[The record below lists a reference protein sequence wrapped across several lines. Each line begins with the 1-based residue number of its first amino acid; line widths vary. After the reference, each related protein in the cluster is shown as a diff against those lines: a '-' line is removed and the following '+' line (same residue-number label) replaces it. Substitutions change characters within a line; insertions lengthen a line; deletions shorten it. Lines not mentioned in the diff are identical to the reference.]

1 MRNVSVDKEE
11 LRALVA
17 DVLELPVEEVTDDA
31 DFVNDLE
38 VDSLVALEIAVRL
51 EKKYGVKMTD
61 SELMTL
67 SSLNWVHQLV
77 KSKLD
82 DAA

>member
-1 MRNVSVDKEE
+1 MQTGSVDKEE

-31 DFVNDLE
+31 DFINDLE
-38 VDSLVALEIAVRL
+38 VDSLTALEIAVRL
-51 EKKYGVKMTD
+51 EHKYGVKMD
-61 SELMTL
+61 DFELATI
-67 SSLNWVHQLV
+67 SSLNWVHQLL

-82 DAA
+82 DTA

>member
-1 MRNVSVDKEE
+1 MQTVRVDKEE

-31 DFVNDLE
+31 DFINDLE
-38 VDSLVALEIAVRL
+38 VDSLAALEIEIRL
-51 EKKYGVKMTD
+51 ESKYGVKMDD
-61 SELMTL
+61 SELTTI
-67 SSLNWVHQLV
+67 SSLNRVYQLL

-82 DAA
+82 DTA

>member
-1 MRNVSVDKEE
+1 MQNVSVDKEE

-31 DFVNDLE
+31 DFINDLE
-38 VDSLVALEIAVRL
+38 VDSLAALEIAVQL
-51 EKKYGVKMTD
+51 EKKYGVKLDD
-61 SELMTL
+61 SELKTI
-67 SSLNWVHQLV
+67 SSLNWVHQLL

-82 DAA
+82 DAT

>member
-1 MRNVSVDKEE
+1 MKTINVDKEE
-11 LRALVA
+11 LRSLVA

-31 DFVNDLE
+31 DFINDLE

-51 EKKYGVKMTD
+51 EKKYGVKMDD
-61 SELMTL
+61 SELNTI
-67 SSLNWVHQLV
+67 SSLNWVHQLL